1 MQINLSFEVI
11 MRNIS
16 SKSDGLTETIIGKA
30 EEL

>member
-16 SKSDGLTETIIGKA
+16 SKSDSLTEAIISKS
-30 EEL
+30 